1 MRATLVVLLASSLA
15 IFGCASSGTSDGDS
29 GGGSRNLIS
38 AAELEDPAVQTLN
51 ALEVV
56 ERLRPRW
63 LRSRTSSR
71 GGGQTRPVVFLN
83 GSRYGGLEALQR
95 IEVGEVEQIRFIN
108 ARDATTR
115 FGTGVQGGVIAVET
129 RR

>member
-1 MRATLVVLLASSLA
+1 MRGILVVLLTSSLA
-15 IFGCASSGTSDGDS
+15 AFGCASSGGAEDGS
-29 GGGSRNLIS
+29 SGGSRNLIT
-38 AAELEDPAVQTLN
+38 AEDLNDPAVQSLN
-51 ALEVV
+51 ALEAVD
-56 ERLRPRW
+56 RLRPRW

-83 GSRYGGLEALQR
+83 GARYGGLDALQN
-95 IEVGEVEQIRFIN
+95 IQVGDVEQIRFIN